1 MRLAPPVLDTG
12 GHATAKLNHETGRPV
27 TAGPVER
34 AIRETFQPPSA
45 LGTVVKDQ
53 PFTLQAFGDDS
64 LVLLVGPQ
72 KAYTELKWSWL
83 EDVPGYLTGRSWVVV
98 SAIRNS
104 EATFGTFDDYFRKW
118 LQRSV
123 GSQVATLLETAGVIE
138 VQRGTRA
145 RLRLHPEWG
154 KRQLLA

>member
-1 MRLAPPVLDTG
+1 
-12 GHATAKLNHETGRPV
+12 V
-27 TAGPVER
+27 TAGPVENAFR
-34 AIRETFQPPSA
+34 TAFEPPVA
-45 LGTVVKDQ
+45 LGTVVKSQ
-53 PFTLQAFGDDS
+53 PFTLQSLGDDG

-83 EDVPGYLTGRSWVVV
+83 EGVPGFLTGRSWVVV
-98 SAIRNS
+98 SATRNS
-104 EATFGTFDDYFRKW
+104 EAAFGTFDDYFRKW

-123 GSQVATLLETAGVIE
+123 GSQVATLLETAGVVE

-145 RLRLHPEWG
+145 RLRLHPDWG